1 MVEVYLTIILMHY
14 LNSRIRRKRIKAQHG
29 IGLSIIKDAVNYH
42 HGSITLLPSKQGVHF
57 HIILV
62 DKA

>member
-1 MVEVYLTIILMHY
+1 MKQSYTSKA
-14 LNSRIRRKRIKAQHG
+14 NKAQHG